1 MKPVYSTPKT
11 KSNRFLTGT
20 IALALSLIQTNAS
33 FGAEGQWT
41 EGTPMPTARFYH
53 AAQVVDGKI
62 YAIGGT
68 NADPAVTGVN
78 EVYDPATD
86 TWTTKAPMPT
96 PRSGAGSAVVNGK
109 IYMIGGALSV
119 ENTLRVVEEY
129 DPATDT
135 WTTKTPMPTQRTGP
149 GTFVVD
155 GKIHVISGFRGIGG
169 LSDYANIIE
178 VYDPQ
183 TDTWE
188 QLGATPIS
196 ARGNFAVSVADGRMY
211 QFGGTRGTYSA
222 GRETTEFDPQADT

>member
-68 NADPAVTGVN
+68 TNQQSRESMRSTIRPPIPGRPFST
-78 EVYDPATD
+78 
-86 TWTTKAPMPT
+86 PT